1 MKMNK
6 TLINAA
12 LVLGFGIV
20 TAGAQAAVL
29 NTGDVLTI
37 NPGVAVTSPAANAT
51 VSWFAMDNSGD
62 SKIQGGEKVALSQ
75 GTNGI
80 VIGATTTAGSFHGGA
95 PVAGDT
101 GPIVAPWG
109 FFGATGTNF
118 NTVAITGDT
127 TAGLNMSGWKVSWNN
142 VSNIDMGS
150 GAWAPLNA
158 IPGVPASG
166 YTNGMAQFSWSGVY
180 GTAYTLNYAAT
191 VPSTSASF
199 PGVKYFLHLEGI
211 VKPAPVP
218 VPAAAWLLGSGL
230 VGLVGV
236 ARRRKVQV

>member
-12 LVLGFGIV
+12 LALGFGIV
-20 TAGAQAAVL
+20 TVGAQAAVL

-51 VSWFAMDNSGD
+51 VSWFAMDGNGD

-80 VIGATTTAGSFHGGA
+80 VIGATTTAGTYHNGN

-101 GPIVAPWG
+101 GPVVASWA
-109 FFGATGTNF
+109 FFKSTGTNY
-118 NTVAITGDT
+118 NTTAITGDT
-127 TAGLNMSGWKVSWNN
+127 VGGLDFSGWKVAWNN
-142 VSNIDMGS
+142 VPSVDMG
-150 GAWAPLNA
+150 GVAWTPTNA

-166 YTNGMAQFSWSGVY
+166 YTNGMAQFSWQCK
-180 GTAYTLNYAAT
+180 AA
-191 VPSTSASF
+191 PST
-199 PGVKYFLHLEGI
+199 
-211 VKPAPVP
+211 
-218 VPAAAWLLGSGL
+218 
-230 VGLVGV
+230 
-236 ARRRKVQV
+236 